1 VGRVASKAERHQFDG
16 DYYDSRTT
24 TFFVY
29 EFCFD
34 SVCYKLKSES
44 IYISFFSSKGRVGLG
59 DSKDLYY

>member
-1 VGRVASKAERHQFDG
+1 VGRVASKAERHRFDG

-34 SVCYKLKSES
+34 SVKFES